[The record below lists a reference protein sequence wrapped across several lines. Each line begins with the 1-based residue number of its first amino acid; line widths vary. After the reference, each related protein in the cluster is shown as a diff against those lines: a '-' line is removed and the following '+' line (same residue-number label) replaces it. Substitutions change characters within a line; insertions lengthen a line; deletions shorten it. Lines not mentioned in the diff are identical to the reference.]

1 MRVLVY
7 ILESDLQHITSYDED
22 FIENKYHEFLQ
33 RIEHYPFIKT
43 CNMFQ
48 TMKRD
53 VVQVSLGIYTYQAI
67 RAVQE
72 YHNNALTTDVDFR
85 TP

>member
-22 FIENKYHEFLQ
+22 FINKNYAEFLK

-67 RAVQE
+67 RDVQK
-72 YHNNALTTDVDFR
+72 YHNNALTTDADFR
-85 TP
+85 S